1 MGGRAGTYLSL
12 PTLTT
17 KADYDSKRRKRLAER
32 RSDPLFHEYLRSTTR
47 RMSTGDSLTDIREYI
62 GLSDSKNDLLWDD
75 LMYTIGETMMNP
87 MNLVLEWSV
96 RQQTRYKM
104 AIDLYNRN
112 KEANDRDGMAKAI
125 LTLSKI
131 DENALELHK
140 ALGLIKPIHFED
152 GSEGISDDDVNDAER
167 RLNSIVEE
175 RIKSKLFAGREAQQ
189 PESVLLLDELES
201 GQSSDQL
208 EPAPLAKNPAV

>member
-1 MGGRAGTYLSL
+1 MSI
-12 PTLTT
+12 PTLYG
-17 KADYDSKRRKRLAER
+17 KSEAESKRRKRIAER
-32 RSDPLFHEYLRSTTR
+32 RDDPTFREYLRSAR
-47 RMSTGDSLTDIREYI
+47 NKLAIGDSLSEVREWI
-62 GLSDSKNDLLWDD
+62 GLSDYKHDQLWDD
-75 LMYTIGETMMNP
+75 ILYMIGEAMINP
-87 MNLVLEWSV
+87 VNIMLEWSV

-104 AIDLYNRN
+104 AMDLYNRN

-140 ALGLIKPIHFED
+140 ALGLIKPIQFED

-175 RIKSKLFAGREAQQ
+175 RIKNKLGAGREAQQ

-201 GQSSDQL
+201 GQPPDQL
-208 EPAPLAKNPAV
+208 EPAPLAKDTAV